1 MGDGVEEEGQGA
13 WASAWAAGSRCH
25 PMPLSSHSMP
35 LSALLLA
42 SKPDPRPAAVWNDFE
57 HTKCRSRLCSWT
69 PAGVRVPSTV
79 SHSRLRATFCTRDAC
94 EHDMTV
100 NVCTPVCSRR

>member
-25 PMPLSSHSMP
+25 PMPLY
-35 LSALLLA
+35 A
-42 SKPDPRPAAVWNDFE
+42 SLGPTARVETRPAAVWNDFK

-94 EHDMTV
+94 EHDMIV
-100 NVCTPVCSRR
+100 NMCTPVCSRR